1 MFCLRNLHSPANL
14 SAASVRGV
22 NTQPAPGGDKMSQP
36 YTTSVEG
43 AGMAGVQPLTRPSRT
58 TCSQRSSVGTAR
70 RSHLPGGASTT
81 SRVGRAPRSSHAASK
96 SSSTASKL
104 PSPAS
109 KSSSVASKSHQR
121 AGIREVPEQP
131 AKIKRGMGRDR
142 EVQASQSRGGEEVAV
157 RKREARRDFVLAR
170 VVGGAWAPIC
180 AFLLPRLVRLRVGL
194 PGRVQPQDYRYAFW
208 GAFLR
213 YNTHYFCVM
222 SLLTCLAA
230 AQSPPG

>member
-22 NTQPAPGGDKMSQP
+22 DTQPAPGGDKMSQP

-43 AGMAGVQPLTRPSRT
+43 AGMAGVQPLTRPSWT
-58 TCSQRSSVGTAR
+58 TRSQRSSAGTAR
-70 RSHLPGGASTT
+70 RSHLPGGASTA

-96 SSSTASKL
+96 SSSTASKS
-104 PSPAS
+104 PSA
-109 KSSSVASKSHQR
+109 ASKSHQR

-157 RKREARRDFVLAR
+157 RKRETRRDFVLAR

-180 AFLLPRLVRLRVGL
+180 AFLPPRLVRLRVGL
-194 PGRVQPQDYRYAFW
+194 PGRVQPQGYRYAFW

-213 YNTHYFCVM
+213 YDTHYFCVM
-222 SLLTCLAA
+222 SLLTRLAA